1 MVTDEWDRD
10 EPRYDFDLATLSR
23 ENYLWNFWEQ
33 PIPTKTFCGQAAD
46 VHVML
51 IKARGLAG
59 GANWELIAA
68 IPGRPI
74 NC

>member
-33 PIPTKTFCGQAAD
+33 PIPTKTFCGCD
-46 VHVML
+46 L
-51 IKARGLAG
+51 
-59 GANWELIAA
+59 
-68 IPGRPI
+68 
-74 NC
+74 